1 MSDAN
6 QFIEKP
12 RDISRWRRIVLP
24 ASIVLNLFLI
34 AVIGGHILHARRMG
48 GAGDTPLA
56 RALARAAQILPPD
69 DATAFAAVM
78 QRDASKYL
86 PAARQL
92 KEARTRLDD
101 ELTADNFDQAAVRQ
115 SMAQAQA
122 AWNSFVDKISG
133 SLIEA
138 LAGVSPEGRRKL
150 IAQRQ
155 TERVEP

>member
-6 QFIEKP
+6 RITEQARGIP
-12 RDISRWRRIVLP
+12 RWRRFALP

-34 AVIGGHILHARRMG
+34 AVIGGHMMHSRRLG
-48 GAGDTPLA
+48 GGGEMSLA
-56 RALARAAQILPPD
+56 RALARAQEILPPD
-69 DATAFAAVM
+69 DAAAFTAVM
-78 QRDASKYL
+78 RRNAPKYQDAG
-86 PAARQL
+86 RQL
-92 KEARTRLDD
+92 KEARTRLDSA
-101 ELTADNFDQAAVRQ
+101 LTAETFDQAEVRQ

-122 AWNSFVDKISG
+122 AWNTFTDKISG

-138 LAGVSPEGRRKL
+138 LAGVSVEGRRKL